1 MSLKDILVIVDDT
14 DRSAARLRIAA
25 TLAGACGARLAVICP
40 CFALSRPLRSLEP
53 MDIAYGL
60 PGNAPVPEGPTE
72 AERLAYA
79 EDQANAVC
87 SRAGVSAV
95 WLGDPDIDAAGLTR
109 LARTAD
115 LVVFGQP
122 DPALSY
128 AVQARKM
135 PEDVLL
141 DGGRPVL
148 FVPYA
153 GPAEAPFRRVLVA
166 WDGSRAAS
174 RALHDALPL
183 LPRAGSGAQVLVLSV
198 DPDPAEAEFGHSA
211 TGAAAVAAHLG
222 RHGIAAD
229 VRNSISAGLPIADAI
244 LNHAADMMAD
254 LLVMGG
260 YGHARLREHLIGGV
274 TLDVLRTMTLPVL
287 MSH

>member
-14 DRSAARLRIAA
+14 DRSEARLRIAA
-25 TLAGACGARLAVICP
+25 TIGRESGARLAVICP
-40 CFALSRPLRSLEP
+40 RLALSRPPRSLEP

-60 PGNAPVPEGPTE
+60 PGVAPVQERPTE
-72 AERLAYA
+72 PERLAYA

-87 SRAGVSAV
+87 SRAGISAD
-95 WLGDPDIDAAGLTR
+95 WIEDGDIDAAGLAA

-115 LVVFGQP
+115 LVVFGQTDP
-122 DPALSY
+122 DLSY
-128 AVQARKM
+128 SVQTRKL
-135 PEDVLL
+135 PEDVLIE
-141 DGGRPVL
+141 GGRPVL
-148 FVPYA
+148 LVPYA
-153 GPAEAPFRRVLVA
+153 GPAEAPFRRVLIA
-166 WDGSRAAS
+166 WDASRAAS

-183 LPRAGSGAQVLVLSV
+183 LPRAGSGGEVLVLRV
-198 DPDPAEAEFGHSA
+198 DPDPAEAEFGRSA
-211 TGAAAVAAHLG
+211 TGAGAVAAHLV
-222 RHGIAAD
+222 RHDIAAR
-229 VRNSISAGLPIADAI
+229 VRNAIAAGLPTGDVI

-260 YGHARLREHLIGGV
+260 YGHTRLREHLIGGV